1 MVVGKRFTCAFKL
14 LNLWTPPFPTLGC
27 DSVASRVTEFLCGQS
42 QTPGEFGGKFSRE
55 FSWSTK
61 GKLFYHFLVCM
72 QWEGLLAVTAS
83 AVPPPHPCCLL
94 STAFLVPP
102 PQSRASPGSQW
113 DIAEMRTCDLERLAC
128 ASLSLKQSLGGQ
140 SVPYGE
146 VPQAR
151 HWGSHL
157 RNVLAPVRPA
167 GDCHSWLTSLWPQ
180 RDPQAL
186 RTHLRYSPTSNPE
199 SPWDDE
205 CRWLV

>member
-27 DSVASRVTEFLCGQS
+27 TGFLCGQS
-42 QTPGEFGGKFSRE
+42 HTPGEFGEKFSRE

-102 PQSRASPGSQW
+102 PQSRASLGSQW
-113 DIAEMRTCDLERLAC
+113 DVAEMRTRDLERLAF
-128 ASLSLKQSLGGQ
+128 ASLSLKPSLGGTV
-140 SVPYGE
+140 S
-146 VPQAR
+146 
-151 HWGSHL
+151 
-157 RNVLAPVRPA
+157 
-167 GDCHSWLTSLWPQ
+167 TLWRSPTGK
-180 RDPQAL
+180 AL
-186 RTHLRYSPTSNPE
+186 RLPSQKRPHPS
-199 SPWDDE
+199 
-205 CRWLV
+205 